1 MPDLRRKILYTI
13 LMLLIYRM
21 LCFIPAPGVDHEVVK
36 QTMANYSL
44 LGYINS
50 ITGSNMSDYNIMAM
64 GITPYINASIIMQL
78 LTVAIPKL
86 EELNKSGEEGRKK
99 IAQMTRYVT
108 VALGFLQAVALT
120 TGLQAASGFLNVLTI
135 GFCLATGTCLAMW
148 LGERITDKGIGNGI
162 SLLIFTG
169 IISRFA
175 GSVVTAIGNMFKQG
189 FGETGL
195 TYVVVFAVSILMIVG
210 VVFINLGERRVP
222 VQYAKR
228 MVGRK
233 MYGGQSTHIPLKV
246 DASGVL
252 PLIFAS
258 AIMQFP
264 STILAF
270 FPSSSAY
277 TWWEQN
283 ISYGSWPYQLIF
295 AVMIFGFTFFYS
307 TISFNPVEIS
317 KNIQQNGG
325 MIPGIRQGRPT
336 SDFLSRTVRRITL
349 FGAVYLALLAT
360 VPTIF
365 YNLVHASLPFAA
377 SSLLIAVSV
386 SLETTRQLESHM
398 TMRNYKGFL
407 K

>member
-1 MPDLRRKILYTI
+1 
-13 LMLLIYRM
+13 
-21 LCFIPAPGVDHEVVK
+21 
-36 QTMANYSL
+36 
-44 LGYINS
+44 
-50 ITGSNMSDYNIMAM
+50 
-64 GITPYINASIIMQL
+64 
-78 LTVAIPKL
+78 
-86 EELNKSGEEGRKK
+86 
-99 IAQMTRYVT
+99 
-108 VALGFLQAVALT
+108 
-120 TGLQAASGFLNVLTI
+120 
-135 GFCLATGTCLAMW
+135 
-148 LGERITDKGIGNGI
+148 
-162 SLLIFTG
+162 
-169 IISRFA
+169 
-175 GSVVTAIGNMFKQG
+175 
-189 FGETGL
+189 
-195 TYVVVFAVSILMIVG
+195 
-210 VVFINLGERRVP
+210 
-222 VQYAKR
+222 

-270 FPSSSAY
+270 FPNSSAY
-277 TWWEQN
+277 TWWDSN
-283 ISYGSWPYQLIF
+283 VSYGSWMYQLIF

-349 FGAVYLALLAT
+349 FGAIYLALLAT

-365 YNLVHASLPFAA
+365 YHLVHASLPFAA

>member
-1 MPDLRRKILYTI
+1 
-13 LMLLIYRM
+13 
-21 LCFIPAPGVDHEVVK
+21 
-36 QTMANYSL
+36 
-44 LGYINS
+44 
-50 ITGSNMSDYNIMAM
+50 M
-64 GITPYINASIIMQL
+64 G
-78 LTVAIPKL
+78 
-86 EELNKSGEEGRKK
+86 
-99 IAQMTRYVT
+99 
-108 VALGFLQAVALT
+108 LGFLQAVALT
-120 TGLQAASGFLNVLTI
+120 SGLQAASGFLNVLTI

-148 LGERITDKGIGNGI
+148 IGERITDKGIGNGI
-162 SLLIFTG
+162 SLLICAG
-169 IISRFA
+169 IVARFA
-175 GSVVTAIGNMFKQG
+175 HDIVGSISSHLSGSATNSWGVSLF
-189 FGETGL
+189 
-195 TYVVVFAVSILMIVG
+195 VFAVSIVLIVA
-210 VVFINLGERRVP
+210 VVFIDLGERRVP

-264 STILAF
+264 PTILAF
-270 FPSSSAY
+270 FPSSSANI
-277 TWWEQN
+277 WWTKYVET
-283 ISYGSWPYQLIF
+283 GSWAYQLIF
-295 AVMIFGFTFFYS
+295 ALMIFGFTFFYS
-307 TISFNPVEIS
+307 TISFNPVEIA
-317 KNIQQNGG
+317 KNVQQNGG

-336 SDFLSRTVRRITL
+336 SDFLARTVKRITL
-349 FGAVYLALLAT
+349 FGAIYLALLAT

-365 YNLVHASLPFAA
+365 YYLVGASLPFAA